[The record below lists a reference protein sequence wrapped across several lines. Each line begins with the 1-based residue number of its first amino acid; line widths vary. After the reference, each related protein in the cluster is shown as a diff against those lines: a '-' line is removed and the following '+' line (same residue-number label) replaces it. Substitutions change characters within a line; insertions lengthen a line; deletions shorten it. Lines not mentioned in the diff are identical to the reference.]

1 MYDYIKG
8 KITDITPK
16 YIVLE
21 NNNIGYQIKV
31 ANPYYF
37 DLDKETTIFTYLHV
51 REDVFE
57 LYGFPSKDERDFFMS
72 LISVKGLGPKGAL
85 AILASGKI
93 TETIDAIKQS
103 NNKYLEK
110 FPGIGS
116 KASQQII
123 LDLNG
128 KLNFEEMREVK
139 KVDPRMEDIKIT
151 LRNLGYKN
159 QEIKKIEPTLESN
172 IDLPMG
178 ELIKVALKA
187 LLNN

>member
-8 KITDITPK
+8 TITDITPK

-21 NNNIGYQIKV
+21 NNNIGYSIKV
-31 ANPYYF
+31 PNPYYY
-37 DLDKETTIFTYLHV
+37 DLNKEETIYTYLHV
-51 REDVFE
+51 REDIYE
-57 LYGFPSKDERDFFMS
+57 LYGFPTKDERDFFLS

-85 AILASGKI
+85 AILASGKMSD
-93 TETIDAIKQS
+93 TIDAIKAS
-103 NNKYLEK
+103 NNKFLEK

-128 KLNFEEMREVK
+128 KLNFEEMKAKAPE
-139 KVDPRMEDIKIT
+139 DPRIEDVRIT

-159 QEIKKIEPTLESN
+159 QEIKKVEPVIASN
-172 IDLPMG
+172 IDKPMG
-178 ELIKVALKA
+178 EVIKITLKA
-187 LLNN
+187 MLNN